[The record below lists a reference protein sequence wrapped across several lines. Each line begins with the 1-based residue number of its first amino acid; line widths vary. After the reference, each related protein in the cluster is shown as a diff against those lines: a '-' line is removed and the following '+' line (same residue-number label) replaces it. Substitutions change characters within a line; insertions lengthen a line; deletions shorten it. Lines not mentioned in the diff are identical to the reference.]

1 MVAPCL
7 AAPFARSTPLIAPA
21 DWRASPP
28 IWRTPRMD
36 IAAASADGTNMS
48 SPIGANAAAP

>member
-1 MVAPCL
+1 MVVACL
-7 AAPFARSTPLIAPA
+7 AVPFARSTPLTAPA
-21 DWRASPP
+21 DCRASPP
-28 IWRTPRMD
+28 IWRTPRID